1 MTSMFGAVLDDAR
14 SRVEPAMRAA
24 VDRLDPANRLV
35 AGYHL
40 GHTDPFGNPASENG
54 GKVVRGAL
62 ALLSARAARADVE
75 VGLPAAVA
83 CELVH
88 NFSLLHDDIMDAD
101 TTRRHRPAAWTVFG
115 TSAAILAGDAMLG
128 LATEVLA
135 EARGPNVA
143 WAVRC
148 LSAATRRLIA
158 GQAADLTF
166 ETDDEVS
173 LQRCQQMAA
182 GKTGALLACAAS
194 LGSVLADAPAALTMS
209 LADFGYHVGMAF
221 QLVDDLL
228 GIWGSTERTG
238 KPVASDLAS
247 RKKSLPVVAAL
258 AAGGPAADRLRR
270 LYAKQDPL
278 SGDELIAAAAAVD
291 AAGGRAWAASEADLH
306 TAAALGILGDIPID
320 PRTRSDLEAVT
331 RMLCRRDR

>member
-1 MTSMFGAVLDDAR
+1 MTSAAGAVLDDAR

-24 VDRLDPANRLV
+24 VARLDPANRIV
-35 AGYHL
+35 AEYHL
-40 GHTDPFGNPASENG
+40 GYVDAAGNPVSDSG
-54 GKVVRGAL
+54 GKGVRGAL
-62 ALLSARAARADVE
+62 ALLSAEAAGASADV
-75 VGLPAAVA
+75 GIPAAVA

-101 TTRRHRPAAWTVFG
+101 TTRRQRATAWTVFG
-115 TSAAILAGDAMLG
+115 TSSAILAGDAMLG

-135 EARGPNVA
+135 EATSPTVP

-158 GQAADLTF
+158 GQAADLEF
-166 ETDDEVS
+166 ESEQGVDLE
-173 LQRCQQMAA
+173 RCQQMAA
-182 GKTGALLACAAS
+182 GKTGALLACSAS

-228 GIWGSTERTG
+228 GIWGAPERTG

-258 AAGGPAADRLRR
+258 SAGGPHADRLAE
-270 LYAKQDPL
+270 LYARDGTLSEQDL
-278 SGDELIAAAAAVD
+278 ADAAAAVET
-291 AAGGRAWAASEADLH
+291 AGGRAWAQAEAERETD
-306 TAAALGILGDIPID
+306 AALSIVAEMPIAD
-320 PRTRSDLEAVT
+320 RVREHLVAVT
-331 RMLCRRDR
+331 KMLCGRDH

>member
-1 MTSMFGAVLDDAR
+1 MTSAAGAVLDDAR
-14 SRVEPAMRAA
+14 SRVEPALRAA
-24 VDRLDPANRLV
+24 VARLDPANRAV
-35 AGYHL
+35 AEYHL
-40 GHTDPFGNPASENG
+40 GYVDASGQPVSDPG
-54 GKVVRGAL
+54 GKGVRGAL
-62 ALLSARAARADVE
+62 SLLSARAAGADAG
-75 VGLPAAVA
+75 VGVPAAVA

-101 TTRRHRPAAWTVFG
+101 TTRRHRATAWTVFG

-135 EARGPNVA
+135 EAVSPTVP

-158 GQAADLTF
+158 GQAADLEF
-166 ETDDEVS
+166 ESEASVDLE
-173 LQRCQQMAA
+173 RCRQMAA
-182 GKTGALLACAAS
+182 GKTGALLACSAS

-228 GIWGSTERTG
+228 GIWGAPERTG

-258 AAGGPAADRLRR
+258 VAGGPAADRLAE
-270 LYAKQDPL
+270 LYGRDGTL
-278 SGDELIAAAAAVD
+278 SGAELAEAADAVQR
-291 AAGGRAWAASEADLH
+291 AGGRDWAQAEAERE
-306 TAAALGILGDIPID
+306 TAAALGILAELPID
-320 PRTRSDLEAVT
+320 DLVRGDLVAVT
-331 RMLCRRDR
+331 KMLCGRDH